1 MKKSII
7 TFALSAAI
15 AASSLAAF
23 AYDKNIGEQAKEY
36 KILEGDENGD
46 LKLDAY
52 VTRAEAAKILC
63 SVMQLKESDK
73 DCGLTDI
80 SSHWAKG
87 YINAAVENRLVN
99 GFEDKSFR
107 PDDNVTYEQA
117 IKMLLGESGAASY
130 PTDYVAFAIE
140 HNLLENV
147 NALISENITRGDIAQ
162 IAANLINAIKNNA
175 VESRYN
181 YSGIDRLYVLYRTEN
196 ERSDSDASSNS
207 AVYIPMQG
215 AIAPSA
221 AAPGAAAPESAP
233 IPLPDLGAASASG
246 SSSASHKSSS
256 GSSSGGGGGYVTSGG
271 ILSDSTGDYA
281 YTPHINP
288 YMNSESYSK
297 EEEGIF
303 KNAITSPLSTFSIDT
318 DTASYSNM
326 RRFAVNGQPIY
337 DGAIRTEEL
346 INYFDYDLPQPT
358 DGTPFSVTTELAACP
373 WNSEHQLAMINI
385 QGEEITERQPQN
397 LVFLLDVSGSMYSY
411 NKLPLVKRSMEL
423 LLSKLDD
430 RDTISI
436 VTYASGT
443 NVVASGLKA
452 GNKDE
457 IMRIINSLN
466 AGGGTNGAG
475 GLNLAY
481 EQAEEFKCDGNNRII
496 LCTDGDFNIGTSD
509 NDELKKLISEK
520 RNNNIFISV
529 LGFGI
534 GNYKDDK
541 MEIIADNGDGGYY
554 YIDNL
559 REAKKVLADEMTSTL
574 YTIAKDVKIQV
585 EFNPAQV
592 GSYRLIGYEN
602 RKLENEQFADDKV
615 DAGEL
620 GAGASVT
627 AFYEIIPAASSE
639 VKVDNTELRYQAPQY
654 RDNGELMDVKLRY
667 KLPEGG
673 ESILKEYPVQNKPT
687 SQPSDNFRF
696 AAGVAELGMLLN
708 KSEYAGTSSYD
719 DVLEL
724 TRSALGEDP
733 LGFRHE
739 FVQMVDLIRF
749 VNR

>member
-1 MKKSII
+1 MKKII
-7 TFALSAAI
+7 TFILTAAV
-15 AASSLAAF
+15 AGTSTGVL
-23 AYDKNIGEQAKEY
+23 AYDKNIAQSAQEY
-36 KILEGDENGD
+36 KILEGDENGS
-46 LKLDAY
+46 LNLDEY
-52 VTRAEAAKILC
+52 VTRAETAKILC
-63 SVMQLKESDK
+63 SVMQLGKSAKES
-73 DCGLTDI
+73 GLTDI
-80 SSHWAKG
+80 SSHWAKD
-87 YINAAVENRLVN
+87 YINAAVENKLVN

-107 PDDNVTYEQA
+107 PDDKVTYEQA
-117 IKMLLGESGAASY
+117 IKMILGESGGAVY

-147 NALISENITRGDIAQ
+147 NALMSENITRGDIAQ
-162 IAANLINAIKNNA
+162 ILTNLINAIKDDG
-175 VESRYN
+175 VESYY
-181 YSGIDRLYVLYRTEN
+181 YSGLEQLNALYKQKNKYSGDT
-196 ERSDSDASSNS
+196 
-207 AVYIPMQG
+207 YIYPG
-215 AIAPSA
+215 STSGSSA
-221 AAPGAAAPESAP
+221 AAPAPNLGAVQAPESAMKS
-233 IPLPDLGAASASG
+233 DADSADFNSSNSSS
-246 SSSASHKSSS
+246 SSSA
-256 GSSSGGGGGYVTSGG
+256 GNRGGGGGSTAGG
-271 ILSDSTGDYA
+271 VIIEGVSPAYA
-281 YTPHINP
+281 PYINP
-288 YMNSESYSK
+288 HPNSESYSK
-297 EEEGIF
+297 EDEGIF

-346 INYFDYDLPQPT
+346 INYFDYDLPQPA
-358 DGTPFSVTTELAACP
+358 DETPFSVTTEVAQCP

-385 QGEEITERQPQN
+385 QGEEITERRPQN

-411 NKLPLVKRSMEL
+411 NKLPLVKRSMDL
-423 LLSKLDD
+423 LLSKLDE
-430 RDTISI
+430 RDTVSI

-443 NVVASGLKA
+443 NVAASGLNA

-457 IMRIINSLN
+457 IMKVINGLR

-475 GLNLAY
+475 GLQLAY
-481 EQAEEFKCDGNNRII
+481 EQAEKFKCDGNNRII

-509 NDELKKLISEK
+509 NDDLKKLISEK
-520 RNNNIFISV
+520 RDNNIFISV
-529 LGFGI
+529 LGFGM

-559 REAKKVLADEMTSTL
+559 REAKKVLSDEMTSTL

-592 GSYRLIGYEN
+592 DSYRLIGYEN

-627 AFYEIIPAASSE
+627 AFYEIIPAASGNVNVE
-639 VKVDNTELRYQAPQY
+639 NAELRYQTPQY
-654 RDNGELMDVKLRY
+654 RNNGELMDVKLRY

-673 ESILKEYPVQNKPT
+673 ESILKEYPVQNAIT
-687 SQPSDNFRF
+687 AEPSDNFRF

-719 DVLEL
+719 SVLEL
-724 TRSALGEDP
+724 TRGSLGEDE

>member
-1 MKKSII
+1 MKKII
-7 TFALSAAI
+7 TFILIAAI
-15 AASSLAAF
+15 AASATSVL
-23 AYDKNIGEQAKEY
+23 AYDETIAEPAQEY
-36 KILEGDENGD
+36 KILEGDENGN
-46 LKLDAY
+46 LNLDEY
-52 VTRAEAAKILC
+52 VTRAEMAKILC
-63 SVMQLKESDK
+63 SVMQLEESK
-73 DCGLTDI
+73 DEYGLTDI

-87 YINAAVENRLVN
+87 YINAAVEKYLIN

-107 PDDNVTYEQA
+107 PDNKVTYEQA
-117 IKMLLGESGAASY
+117 VKMILGASSNASY

-147 NALISENITRGDIAQ
+147 NALMSENITRGDIAQ
-162 IAANLINAIKNNA
+162 ILTNLINAIKEDA
-175 VESRYN
+175 IEGYYH
-181 YSGIDRLYVLYRTEN
+181 YSGLEHLNTLYKN
-196 ERSDSDASSNS
+196 EKEYYEDTYIYPGSTGGLSGSS
-207 AVYIPMQG
+207 AK
-215 AIAPSA
+215 APTPE
-221 AAPGAAAPESAP
+221 PGAVQAPESA
-233 IPLPDLGAASASG
+233 LPTDADSADFNYSASSSNDLGG
-246 SSSASHKSSS
+246 NR
-256 GSSSGGGGGYVTSGG
+256 GGGGGSAAGG
-271 ILSDSTGDYA
+271 GMIAGVSPAYA
-281 YTPHINP
+281 PYINP
-288 YMNSESYSK
+288 YISSESYSK

-326 RRFAVNGQPIY
+326 RRFAVNGQSIY

-358 DGTPFSVTTELAACP
+358 DGTPFSVTTEVASCP
-373 WNSEHQLAMINI
+373 WNKEHQLAMISI

-411 NKLPLVKRSMEL
+411 NKLPLVKRSMDL
-423 LLSKLDD
+423 LLSRLDE

-443 NVVASGLKA
+443 NVVASGLSA

-457 IMRIINSLN
+457 IMNVINRLQ

-475 GLNLAY
+475 GLQLAY
-481 EQAEEFKCDGNNRII
+481 ERAEEFKCDGNNRII
-496 LCTDGDFNIGTSD
+496 LCTDGDFNIGTSN
-509 NDELKKLISEK
+509 NDDLKKLISEK
-520 RNNNIFISV
+520 RDNNIFISV
-529 LGFGI
+529 LGFGM

-559 REAKKVLADEMTSTL
+559 REAKKVLSDEMTSTL

-592 GSYRLIGYEN
+592 DSYRLIGYEN

-627 AFYEIIPAASSE
+627 AFYEIIPAISGD
-639 VKVDNTELRYQAPQY
+639 VKVEDAELRYQIPQY
-654 RDNGELMDVKLRY
+654 RNNGELMDVKLRY

-673 ESILKEYPVQNKPT
+673 ESILKEYPVQNELT
-687 SQPSDNFRF
+687 AQPSDNFRF
-696 AAGVAELGMLLN
+696 ASGVAELGMLLN

-719 DVLEL
+719 SVLEL
-724 TRSALGEDP
+724 TRSALGEDK

-739 FVQMVDLIRF
+739 FIQMVDLIRF